1 MQLGNRLVFGLYYM
15 VKFSIKLLEIL
26 AISMDVCVTW
36 CCPDGTQSLSL
47 LPILA
52 AFGELLASNG
62 SIVSSMN
69 PNLIFVYMGR
79 TYNDLFLS
87 SFTKCTVEPFR
98 FGHRLSCFTTL

>member
-1 MQLGNRLVFGLYYM
+1 MQLGNRLVLGLCYM
-15 VKFSIKLLEIL
+15 VDFSIKLLEFL

-36 CCPDGTQSLSL
+36 RCPDGTQSFSL

-62 SIVSSMN
+62 SIISSRN
-69 PNLIFVYMGR
+69 PNLIFFYMER

-87 SFTKCTVEPFR
+87 SFTKCAVEPFR
-98 FGHRLSCFTTL
+98 FGRRLSCFTTL